1 MRADERPEIE
11 DQAETD
17 RKQFPVADVLRFL
30 DAVESAFQQPME
42 GELNWNNDLGD
53 KVAFAKAIK
62 KDLGVS
68 DRNTMCVSW
77 RESICKYIA
86 LLGCEGWSVEESLGM
101 RRRFAT
107 LDGIIKI
114 LEKIEFNEQ
123 MDTPPELA
131 TNARLRLGLG
141 KRLNDAIW
149 ELRNRLNLVATS
161 AGAELSVAVSA
172 ARNLSDGEPVPG
184 DPQNSNPNPPAAEGN
199 KVESLVG
206 SKYPDDP
213 IEMALASKPIVS
225 ARYCWLRDRRN
236 KSASFQTIALEWATL
251 KFSDTPSDR
260 QIIDAFQ
267 NLQKPLRAIDNAPLI
282 EVNAETRLVSMK

>member
-114 LEKIEFNEQ
+114 LEKIEFKEQ

-131 TNARLRLGLG
+131 TNARLRPGLG

-149 ELRNRLNLVATS
+149 ELRNRL
-161 AGAELSVAVSA
+161 SVAAAGKPEGRSVSDKEQCRA
-172 ARNLSDGEPVPG
+172 KDLLKATDS
-184 DPQNSNPNPPAAEGN
+184 Q
-199 KVESLVG
+199 
-206 SKYPDDP
+206 
-213 IEMALASKPIVS
+213 ASKFMHM
-225 ARYCWLRDRRN
+225 
-236 KSASFQTIALEWATL
+236 KEWATAKFAL
-251 KFSDTPSDR
+251 KRFGITNPQPTKAATRENGLYEIQIQRRKNIDR
-260 QIIDAFQ
+260 VYVYHVGDLMRLNDAI
-267 NLQKPLRAIDNAPLI
+267 RA
-282 EVNAETRLVSMK
+282 EK